1 MTTTLKIAVAEN
13 VDLASYD
20 TIAFGVFTSDAGLE
34 VPGGDGSD
42 AIPSIIDA
50 AFAKRHHFEAKKG
63 QTLVIRQ
70 EQEGPTVLA
79 VGCGDGS
86 SQENWRHVGASVVRS
101 SVGRRALLL
110 LPILETP
117 ATGVLGEA
125 VTTGALLA
133 SYSYSVRS
141 DDPHEGLESLD
152 VGFVNGGENPE
163 LLVGVAAGIAVAHAV
178 SFARDMVNEFP
189 SSMTPTKLAEE
200 ATTLL
205 SSAQRVT
212 SEVWELERIKDEK
225 LGGLLG
231 VARGSH
237 QDPRLVVATYSPEGT
252 PTHHVVLVGKGV
264 TFDSGGLS
272 LKTAGGMT
280 TMKTDMTGAAVVLGA
295 LSACHDLGVRATVTA
310 IAPMTENMPGGQ
322 AIKPGDVLI
331 ARNGT
336 TIEVLNTDA
345 EGRLILADGLS
356 LAVEMKPDAIIDVAT
371 LTGAA
376 VVALGTGVAGLLSNN
391 DELAQSLDEAG
402 KLAGEP
408 LWRLPLVEEY
418 ESHIKSEIADI
429 KNIGAPGEAGT
440 ISAALFLQR
449 FVDETPWAHL
459 DIAGPARSEKTS
471 GYLVKGGT
479 AFSLRTI
486 LSYLRSL

>member
-1 MTTTLKIAVAEN
+1 
-13 VDLASYD
+13 
-20 TIAFGVFTSDAGLE
+20 
-34 VPGGDGSD
+34 
-42 AIPSIIDA
+42 
-50 AFAKRHHFEAKKG
+50 
-63 QTLVIRQ
+63 
-70 EQEGPTVLA
+70 
-79 VGCGDGS
+79 
-86 SQENWRHVGASVVRS
+86 
-101 SVGRRALLL
+101 
-110 LPILETP
+110 
-117 ATGVLGEA
+117 
-125 VTTGALLA
+125 
-133 SYSYSVRS
+133 
-141 DDPHEGLESLD
+141 
-152 VGFVNGGENPE
+152 
-163 LLVGVAAGIAVAHAV
+163 
-178 SFARDMVNEFP
+178 MVNEFP

-408 LWRLPLVEEY
+408 LWRLPLVEDY

>member
-1 MTTTLKIAVAEN
+1 M
-13 VDLASYD
+13 
-20 TIAFGVFTSDAGLE
+20 
-34 VPGGDGSD
+34 
-42 AIPSIIDA
+42 
-50 AFAKRHHFEAKKG
+50 
-63 QTLVIRQ
+63 
-70 EQEGPTVLA
+70 
-79 VGCGDGS
+79 
-86 SQENWRHVGASVVRS
+86 
-101 SVGRRALLL
+101 
-110 LPILETP
+110 
-117 ATGVLGEA
+117 
-125 VTTGALLA
+125 
-133 SYSYSVRS
+133 
-141 DDPHEGLESLD
+141 
-152 VGFVNGGENPE
+152 
-163 LLVGVAAGIAVAHAV
+163 
-178 SFARDMVNEFP
+178 
-189 SSMTPTKLAEE
+189 
-200 ATTLL
+200 
-205 SSAQRVT
+205 
-212 SEVWELERIKDEK
+212 
-225 LGGLLG
+225 
-231 VARGSH
+231 
-237 QDPRLVVATYSPEGT
+237 ATYSPEGT

>member
-205 SSAQRVT
+205 S
-212 SEVWELERIKDEK
+212 
-225 LGGLLG
+225 
-231 VARGSH
+231 
-237 QDPRLVVATYSPEGT
+237 
-252 PTHHVVLVGKGV
+252 
-264 TFDSGGLS
+264 
-272 LKTAGGMT
+272 
-280 TMKTDMTGAAVVLGA
+280 
-295 LSACHDLGVRATVTA
+295 
-310 IAPMTENMPGGQ
+310 
-322 AIKPGDVLI
+322 
-331 ARNGT
+331 
-336 TIEVLNTDA
+336 
-345 EGRLILADGLS
+345 
-356 LAVEMKPDAIIDVAT
+356 
-371 LTGAA
+371 
-376 VVALGTGVAGLLSNN
+376 
-391 DELAQSLDEAG
+391 
-402 KLAGEP
+402 
-408 LWRLPLVEEY
+408 
-418 ESHIKSEIADI
+418 
-429 KNIGAPGEAGT
+429 
-440 ISAALFLQR
+440 
-449 FVDETPWAHL
+449 
-459 DIAGPARSEKTS
+459 
-471 GYLVKGGT
+471 
-479 AFSLRTI
+479 
-486 LSYLRSL
+486 